1 MGSEEEG
8 AEGVGEREKKIHIF
22 RGGEI
27 EVALCAL
34 TELRLRTEK
43 GPRKI
48 LKVLSMYHHPLLV
61 SSILSVLKPKAKFKL
76 TVRNGERRET

>member
-1 MGSEEEG
+1 MGS
-8 AEGVGEREKKIHIF
+8 EGVGEREKKIHIF

-34 TELRLRTEK
+34 TELMLRTEK

-48 LKVLSMYHHPLLV
+48 LKVKHVYIS
-61 SSILSVLKPKAKFKL
+61 SSIVGLLDPLSPQP
-76 TVRNGERRET
+76 RQSSNSP